1 MRSGGKKQFL
11 VIGLGRFGTSVAK
24 TLTEMGHEVLA
35 MDRDNRIV
43 EDVAPFVTQAVQGN
57 CTDDEVLLSLGVE
70 SYDAVVVSIASNMR
84 DSILVCMLLKEMRAR
99 YIVAKAMDDL
109 HAKVLQKI
117 GVDQVI
123 FPERDMGKRTARS
136 LATGQLLD
144 SMILPDDY
152 EIGEIR
158 VPQEW
163 EDRSLGQI
171 DIRKKYDLSVL
182 SVRRGKEMKVSP
194 RADFVLRRDDVL
206 LVLGQTAQLGEIG
219 RL

>member
-1 MRSGGKKQFL
+1 M
-11 VIGLGRFGTSVAK
+11 
-24 TLTEMGHEVLA
+24 
-35 MDRDNRIV
+35 
-43 EDVAPFVTQAVQGN
+43 QGN

-84 DSILVCMLLKEMRAR
+84 DSILICMLLKEMRAR